1 MAAPDCDGHP
11 PNPARERATTEQ
23 ACKKTTVECL
33 NSHSRLKTKL
43 TQSPPLLIA
52 HRRPIDMADRGRG
65 IESKQVE
72 AQRRS
77 LLSERQS

>member
-1 MAAPDCDGHP
+1 MATPDRDGHP
-11 PNPARERATTEQ
+11 PNPARERAATKQ
-23 ACKKTTVECL
+23 ACKKAPVERL
-33 NSHSRLKTKL
+33 NRHPRLKTKL
-43 TQSPPLLIA
+43 TQPPPFLIA

>member
-11 PNPARERATTEQ
+11 ANPARERATTEQ
-23 ACKKTTVECL
+23 ACKKAPVERL
-33 NSHSRLKTKL
+33 NRHPRFKTKL
-43 TQSPPLLIA
+43 TQPPPLLIA

-65 IESKQVE
+65 VESKQVE

-77 LLSERQS
+77 LLGEGQN